1 MKKPPGCEPR
11 GRDWSIMTSRTVARA
26 GMLRARRRWIKGPP
40 TRKGPPDAMSREP
53 GGEFLPLGPSSSPPS
68 LTLLAVVIGVKRRLS
83 ERGRVKAFSSGGWG
97 RSFTS
102 QVHPPF
108 RVKSPIAAVMPINI
122 A

>member
-1 MKKPPGCEPR
+1 
-11 GRDWSIMTSRTVARA
+11 
-26 GMLRARRRWIKGPP
+26 
-40 TRKGPPDAMSREP
+40 MSREP

-108 RVKSPIAAVMPINI
+108 RVKSPIAAVMPISI